1 MAIFFLQYTISS
13 ILKSNNGWLLFYFI
27 LNTWF
32 FLKKKK
38 ETSMLKEKGAWISEI
53 CIHDSIPNW
62 NQNSYFQM
70 ANEILELTSHY
81 LDKAITFFETPCSR
95 QIGGSFEAFQII
107 EITEL
112 PVSYFTLFC
121 KLHYKNIH
129 KSVHT
134 YTHTHTHMHILEQ
147 RGMASL
153 FIKKNQ
159 TVNII

>member
-1 MAIFFLQYTISS
+1 
-13 ILKSNNGWLLFYFI
+13 
-27 LNTWF
+27 
-32 FLKKKK
+32 
-38 ETSMLKEKGAWISEI
+38 
-53 CIHDSIPNW
+53 
-62 NQNSYFQM
+62 M